1 LALCDLEEKMNEC
14 LGFFMDRPE
23 HSFIQ
28 RLESLNGFSF
38 LPPPPPSAEIFFQFF
53 GDAFVPFFGDLISIK
68 REIESPAIGVERHFS
83 GV

>member
-1 LALCDLEEKMNEC
+1 MNV
-14 LGFFMDRPE
+14 LVFFMDRPE

-38 LPPPPPSAEIFFQFF
+38 LPPHPQRFFFQFF

-68 REIESPAIGVERHFS
+68 REIESPAIQVS
-83 GV
+83 